1 MHTSVVPHAH
11 HGNVGVLNMN
21 GNVMTQMT
29 DSQLGQGWLFNQR
42 FGYAYDKIPPG
53 VAFEAY
59 GKALIMCAA
68 GDGKISEEERQWVV
82 GFFAA
87 FNSPT
92 EIIRSLKTFDGKG
105 DIIKTLS
112 TGNTIASTPAAKRWL
127 VWDALNTCAADG
139 DLNEGELKRIRSMAS
154 AIGLEPRVVSE
165 IEHLHNEQTNLRKKQ
180 FALLWPDGIP
190 AEYRPGP
197 GKPF

>member
-1 MHTSVVPHAH
+1 M
-11 HGNVGVLNMN
+11 NV
-21 GNVMTQMT
+21 NVMAKLT
-29 DSQLGQGWLFNQR
+29 DHQLGQGWLFHER

-53 VAFEAY
+53 LAYEAY

-87 FNSPT
+87 FDSSP
-92 EIIRSLKTFDGKG
+92 ELLKVLKNFDGKG
-105 DIIKTLS
+105 DILKTLS

-127 VWDALNTCAADG
+127 VWDAMNICAADG
-139 DLNEGELKRIRSMAS
+139 DLHEAELKRIRAMAS
-154 AIGLEPRVVSE
+154 AVGLEPRVVSE
-165 IEHLHNEQTNLRKKQ
+165 IERLHKEQSSLKKKQ
-180 FALLWPDGIP
+180 FELLWPDGIP
-190 AEYRPGP
+190 PEYRPGP